1 MSERRGR
8 EPPAAAPASAAAT
21 LTPLGQRSIPAGGS
35 RLVRAEPN
43 VAQSAIVRA
52 DERLALLAGLLACTV
67 GVVVLVGW
75 AAGLE
80 LLRSFLPGALPM
92 KANAALLL
100 VLSGTALALRGSG
113 RRTRVEDALA
123 IGVLGIATATALEFA
138 TGADFGID
146 RLLVSDVAQP
156 GAPYAGRMALG
167 AVIGFEATGLALLAI
182 GRSWRGWHPSAFF
195 AGLAGLV
202 GGLGILGYLY
212 GANDLTSIGS
222 VTQISFPTVLGLAIL
237 AGGLVA
243 ADPEHGLMR
252 MLRDPSLAGQLTRRL
267 VPTIVLVLPVAGWL
281 KIGMVQAGILDE
293 RVAVAA
299 MVCLDI
305 LVLVGV
311 GIWIAAGVERLDH
324 ARVAARRERDRL
336 LETSENLIAIT
347 DPAGRLT
354 LVSPS
359 WTRTL
364 GYGPDELLGHMLAEF
379 IHPDDLASD
388 GAAFLAAVNH
398 VGRVNGLVNRGRARD
413 GTYRW
418 LEWNGTRD
426 PETGQLYA
434 SALDI
439 TEHRRADLALL
450 QSEGWYRTLADSLP
464 HLVWTCRADGP
475 CDYLSPRWVAYTG
488 VPESEQLGYGWL
500 EQLHPD
506 DRDRVIAEWAAV
518 AARGESFDIEF
529 RIRRA
534 DGVFRWFKTRAIPFR
549 DNDGQLVKWFG
560 SNTDIDDS
568 KRGEQELREL
578 NAELDGRV
586 TQRTI
591 ALEAA
596 NRELEAFSYSV
607 SHDLRAPLRSI
618 DAFSQ
623 ILLNEYA
630 APLDAEGRRI
640 LGIVLRNVK
649 QMGALIDDLLAFARV
664 TRKELDR
671 RHVDM
676 TSLARSVADELRAVE
691 PDRAIVIDI
700 GSLVDAPGDGAL
712 LRQVWANLLGNA
724 VKFSRPVEAP
734 RVEVRS
740 DQLDGEY
747 RYTVRDNG
755 VGFDP
760 TYVDKLFKPFSR
772 LHPTAEFEGTG
783 IGLAIVARIVGR
795 HGGRVWAEGTPG
807 TGATFGFA
815 LPAEREAP

>member
-1 MSERRGR
+1 
-8 EPPAAAPASAAAT
+8 
-21 LTPLGQRSIPAGGS
+21 
-35 RLVRAEPN
+35 
-43 VAQSAIVRA
+43 
-52 DERLALLAGLLACTV
+52 
-67 GVVVLVGW
+67 
-75 AAGLE
+75 
-80 LLRSFLPGALPM
+80 
-92 KANAALLL
+92 
-100 VLSGTALALRGSG
+100 
-113 RRTRVEDALA
+113 
-123 IGVLGIATATALEFA
+123 
-138 TGADFGID
+138 
-146 RLLVSDVAQP
+146 
-156 GAPYAGRMALG
+156 
-167 AVIGFEATGLALLAI
+167 
-182 GRSWRGWHPSAFF
+182 
-195 AGLAGLV
+195 
-202 GGLGILGYLY
+202 
-212 GANDLTSIGS
+212 
-222 VTQISFPTVLGLAIL
+222 
-237 AGGLVA
+237 
-243 ADPEHGLMR
+243 
-252 MLRDPSLAGQLTRRL
+252 
-267 VPTIVLVLPVAGWL
+267 
-281 KIGMVQAGILDE
+281 
-293 RVAVAA
+293 
-299 MVCLDI
+299 
-305 LVLVGV
+305 
-311 GIWIAAGVERLDH
+311 
-324 ARVAARRERDRL
+324 VAARRERDRL

-488 VPESEQLGYGWL
+488 VPESEQLGYRWL

-534 DGVFRWFKTRAIPFR
+534 DGVFRWFRTRAIPFR

-676 TSLARSVADELRAVE
+676 TSLARSVADELQAVE
-691 PDRAIVIDI
+691 PDRTIAIDI
-700 GSLVDAPGDGAL
+700 GSLADAPGDGAL
-712 LRQVWANLLGNA
+712 LHQVWANLLGNA
-724 VKFSRPVEAP
+724 VKFSRPVETP

-740 DQLDGEY
+740 EQLDGEY